1 MNKPI
6 YTDQARD
13 DIKEIWLYIAEDSFA
28 AADRVMLS
36 IHEKCESIAQ
46 TPSIGRERPELA
58 DGVKSFPIGKYLIF
72 YHTDNDSTIID
83 RVLSGY
89 RNLPDFF

>member
-6 YTDQARD
+6 YTDQARI
-13 DIKEIWLYIAEDSFA
+13 DIKEIWLYIAEDSFN
-28 AADRVMLS
+28 AADRVMLN
-36 IHEKCESIAQ
+36 IYQQCESIAQ
-46 TPSIGRERPELA
+46 TPTIGRKRPELA
-58 DGVKSFPIGKYLIF
+58 DGIRSIPIGKYLIF
-72 YHTDNDSTIID
+72 FHCENNSTIID